1 VKFHHTTSSP
11 LHHSLRRYIDD
22 IMRQEALP
30 ANTVLIAGG
39 GPIGL
44 LLATVLSHHG
54 IRSVLLE
61 RNLTTTQWPKMELTN
76 ARSMEMLRRLSLSDG
91 IRKLGVPS
99 HFSSDVL
106 FSSGLAAEEPI
117 TKWQLPSVDE
127 FAARTKDTNDGTQ
140 PREPWL
146 RISQIIFE
154 AWFKERCEEDS
165 MIDARYGWKVT
176 HIEEIDGR
184 VVTIATML
192 STGESTRFI
201 SDFAVGCD
209 GAVSTV
215 RKSLDI
221 PLDGGPM

>member
-1 VKFHHTTSSP
+1 MVN
-11 LHHSLRRYIDD
+11 I
-22 IMRQEALP
+22 INNMREEILP
-30 ANTVLIAGG
+30 SNTVLIAGG

-54 IRSVLLE
+54 IQSVLLE

-76 ARSMEMLRRLSLSDG
+76 ARSMEMLRRLGLSDAL
-91 IRKLGVPS
+91 RALGVPS
-99 HFSSDVL
+99 HFSSNVL
-106 FSSGLAAEEPI
+106 FTSGLAAKEPI

-127 FAARTKDTNDGTQ
+127 FAARTKDMNDGTQ

-154 AWFKERCEEDS
+154 AWFKDRCEKDS
-165 MIDARYGWKVT
+165 MIDARYGWKMTNV
-176 HIEEIDGR
+176 EEVDGR
-184 VVTIATML
+184 AVTTATML
-192 STGESTRFI
+192 STGETTRFT

-215 RKSLDI
+215 RKSLEI